1 MKTPSSN
8 FAAAAAAVAAD
19 DLPRATV
26 SAVTTRTATVS
37 SLASTKPEVADF
49 VGEVDRSDIVMPRIA
64 IVQKVGDLSEEF
76 PGGSVILNKRLL
88 LAEPGH
94 GIVITVLRA
103 RKYFME
109 IRPFGEEVRPKMF
122 ASHGEVLAAGFV
134 LEPNWATG
142 EKATAKPCL
151 DCVVAIHGTEALSS
165 APEFQLEHDGVRYAV
180 ATWSINSP
188 SAYKGAGKALLS
200 AKQMYLKRF
209 VQQSWTLSASKE
221 KFGVNTVFVPSL
233 APKAA
238 NSAAV
243 QTFLDSLV

>member
-26 SAVTTRTATVS
+26 SAVTTRTATAI
-37 SLASTKPEVADF
+37 LAPTKPEVADF

-94 GIVITVLRA
+94 GVVITVLRA

-109 IRPFGEEVRPKMF
+109 IRPFGDEVRPKMF
-122 ASHGEVLAAGFV
+122 NTHGEVLAAGFV
-134 LEPNWATG
+134 LETNWATG

-151 DCVVAIHGTEALSS
+151 DCVVAIHGNAALAS
-165 APEFQLEHDGVRYAV
+165 APEFQLEHDGVPYAV
-180 ATWSINSP
+180 ATWSVNSP

-209 VQQSWTLSASKE
+209 VQQSWTLAASKE

-238 NSAAV
+238 NSPAV
-243 QTFLDSLV
+243 MAFLDSLV

>member
-1 MKTPSSN
+1 MKTPSN

-19 DLPRATV
+19 DLPPATV
-26 SAVTTRTATVS
+26 SAVTTRTTSVS
-37 SLASTKPEVADF
+37 ALARTKPAEVADF

-94 GIVITVLRA
+94 GVVVTVLRA

-109 IRPFGEEVRPKMF
+109 IRPFGDEVRPKMF
-122 ASHGEVLAAGFV
+122 ATHSEVLAAGFV

-151 DCVVAIHGTEALSS
+151 DCVVAIHGTAELAT

-221 KFGVNTVFVPSL
+221 KFGVNTVFVPAI

-238 NSAAV
+238 NSPAV